1 MNFFE
6 ALVIILVS
14 VASGLLIFYRVSIL
28 HLHQLTTLTL
38 IITLLYIS
46 RSYATRSADLK
57 QRTFN
62 ISQKTRLILI
72 SLTAFLTQL
81 VVISTGGF
89 YSPLLIIIH
98 LYTLG
103 SSFLLHLTTSIIFL
117 VASLGL
123 ISGQIFWDQKLLP
136 IFKDDPGTVILY
148 FASFIIIIPLS
159 QFIMSAYHIKDNLS
173 KVLHEYLKISQR
185 REESVLSG
193 LNELVFFTNVRLQII
208 SVNEA
213 VEHILKLQNTDIIN
227 KPIIEVL
234 PIFTREGLPADESK
248 FPIESILFDKATRI
262 VKDLDLITPTNQ
274 KLPVIIQIKPVI
286 DSKGVVNQLIF
297 IITDERFYEGT
308 TERHKDL
315 QDVLL
320 KHQQFISNLRKTI
333 SSMSTSDIRKMVE
346 VLTHIEEDLRIAIDL
361 EDHPIKNLNYFEDIA
376 YLSEQSVL
384 EKIDFAKSFG
394 VNLSFFLPTT
404 EISERA
410 WLDLK
415 NLHPKALGKSSFT
428 VSINSAWF
436 KLLIQK
442 ILDMGI
448 LIASE
453 SQTPKVELV
462 AVHDN
467 NIPLIQIIIYTQKIL
482 QNELNDLF
490 VKHYG
495 ELTRSTNLKLGSG
508 LEGFIAKSIATELN
522 IPVSAQIMQNPP
534 RLVITI
540 NAGANPITKSQ

>member
-103 SSFLLHLTTSIIFL
+103 SSFLLHLTTSTIFL

-173 KVLHEYLKISQR
+173 KVLHEYLNISQR

-227 KPIIEVL
+227 KPLIEIL
-234 PIFTREGLPADESK
+234 PIFTNEGLSADESK

-262 VKDLDLITPTNQ
+262 VKDLNLVTPASQ
-274 KLPVIIQIKPVI
+274 KLPVVIQIKPVI

-308 TERHKDL
+308 SERHKDL
-315 QDVLL
+315 QDVLI
-320 KHQQFISNLRKTI
+320 KHQQFINNLRKTI

-448 LIASE
+448 LIASD

-490 VKHYG
+490 LKHYG
-495 ELTRSTNLKLGSG
+495 ELTKSTNLKLGSG

-534 RLVITI
+534 RLVISIKLGT
-540 NAGANPITKSQ
+540 

>member
-1 MNFFE
+1 MYFLE

-14 VASGLLIFYRVSIL
+14 VASGLLILYRVSIL

-46 RSYATRSADLK
+46 RSYTTRSADLK
-57 QRTFN
+57 QRGFN
-62 ISQKTRLILI
+62 ISQKTRLILT

-89 YSPLLIIIH
+89 YSPLLIVIH

-193 LNELVFFTNVRLQII
+193 LNELVFFTNVRLQIV

-213 VEHILKLQNTDIIN
+213 AEHILKLQNSDIIN
-227 KPIIEVL
+227 KPLIEAL
-234 PIFTREGLPADESK
+234 PIFTNEGLPADESK
-248 FPIESILFDKATRI
+248 FPIESILLDKATRI
-262 VKDLDLITPTNQ
+262 VKNLNLVTPQNQ
-274 KLPVIIQIKPVI
+274 KLPVVVQIKPVI
-286 DSKGVVNQLIF
+286 DSKGEVNQLVF
-297 IITDERFYEGT
+297 IITDERIYEGKI
-308 TERHKDL
+308 EHHAGLNDII
-315 QDVLL
+315 L
-320 KHQQFISNLRKTI
+320 KHKQLLTSLKQTI
-333 SSMSTSDIRKMVE
+333 SSISTNDVTKMIE
-346 VLTHIEEDLRIAIDL
+346 ILSHTEEDLRIAMEV
-361 EDHPIKNLNYFEDIA
+361 EDHSIKEPLSFEDIA
-376 YLSEQSVL
+376 YLSEQTVL
-384 EKIDFAKSFG
+384 EKQDFAKIMG
-394 VNLSFFLPTT
+394 VNLSFFLPAT
-404 EISERA
+404 EMMERS
-410 WLDLK
+410 WLELK
-415 NLHPKALGKSSFT
+415 KVNPKSQGKSRFT
-428 VSINSAWF
+428 IAVNAAWF

-442 ILDMGI
+442 ILDLGI
-448 LIASE
+448 LVASDSE
-453 SQTPKVELV
+453 RPRVELV

-467 NIPLIQIIIYTQKIL
+467 NVPIIQVIIYARKVL
-482 QNELNDLF
+482 QDQLGNLF
-490 VKHYG
+490 IKHYG
-495 ELTRSTNLKLGSG
+495 NLSKSTNLKFGSG
-508 LEGFIAKSIATELN
+508 LEGFIAKSISTELN
-522 IPVSAQIMQNPP
+522 IPIFAQLMQNPP
-534 RLVITI
+534 RVVITVK
-540 NAGANPITKSQ
+540 P